1 MKRLFLILTA
11 TAIMSS
17 LSSVAQEQTTK
28 LLTTTDVVLNRE
40 LSPKNL
46 HVQWIGES
54 DSYATT
60 QEDAIIATD
69 ARTGKSRTLITKQE
83 IGELMGED
91 SFMAMPR
98 YAFDAEGNL
107 VVTSLSK
114 LYTIDI
120 EGRSI
125 ISQYSYPK
133 VEGQPLANVKRQ
145 NGNGPLFAYTID
157 NNLYLFDGEKHTAVT
172 AFEDKNIVCGQ
183 SVSRN
188 EFGITHGIF
197 FSPDSKQ
204 LAFFQKDESRVSDF
218 PLLDITSRTGTLKS
232 IKYPMNGMASE
243 HVKLGVYDIASG
255 KTIYLNVTE
264 FDEERYLTCI
274 TWSPDSKRI
283 YVQVL
288 DRAQENVALNS
299 YDAST
304 GEKIATILTE
314 HNDLYVEP
322 QHDLVWLKNDPSR
335 FIYSTNNRD
344 GYFNLYLCDDSGNV
358 QRLTKT
364 DADVKYVGQNE
375 KYVFYTS
382 AEVSPVD
389 NHLFKVD
396 LKTGKQTRL
405 TPTEGWHDIS
415 MSNSGKY
422 FLDNYSSLNVP
433 RVIELGR
440 TDGKPSRELFR
451 APDPTE
457 GYNFLPI
464 ELGTVKSADGKY
476 DNYYRLIK
484 PMNFDPAKKYP
495 VILYVYGGPH
505 SQMVKNTY
513 LAQLRRWEMLMAQ
526 RGYVVF
532 VMDNRG
538 TSNRGADFEKAIHR
552 QCGQCEMQDQMAGL
566 EWLLS
571 HEWCDRDRVGV
582 HGWSYGG
589 FMTISLMTN
598 YPEVFKVGVSGG
610 PVIDW
615 KWYEVMYGERY
626 MDNTHNNPEGFEKTS
641 LINKAKDLKG
651 KLLICQGAI
660 DGTCVWQHSLSF
672 VQECIKHH
680 IPVDYMPYPTAEH
693 NVFGRDAVHLYDK
706 ITSYFIENL

>member
-1 MKRLFLILTA
+1 MKHLFLILTV
-11 TAIMSS
+11 TAIMTSF
-17 LSSVAQEQTTK
+17 SSVAQEQTTK
-28 LLTTTDVVLNRE
+28 LLTTADVVLNRE

-46 HVQWIGES
+46 YVQWIGES

-60 QEDAIIATD
+60 EGDAIITTD
-69 ARTGKSRTLITKQE
+69 ARTGKSHTLITKQE
-83 IGELMGED
+83 IDELIGD
-91 SFMAMPR
+91 KFMAMPR
-98 YAFDAEGNL
+98 YAFDISGNL
-107 VVTSLSK
+107 VIGSMSK
-114 LYTIDI
+114 IYTIDT
-120 EGRSI
+120 ENRSVV
-125 ISQYSYPK
+125 SQYSYPK
-133 VEGQPLANVKRQ
+133 VEGKQLANISQ
-145 NGNGPLFAYTID
+145 QPGNGPLFAYTIE
-157 NNLYLFDGEKHTAVT
+157 NNLYLFDGEKHTAIT
-172 AFEDKNIVCGQ
+172 AFDDKNIVSGQ

-197 FSPDSKQ
+197 FSPDASQ
-204 LAFFQKDESRVSDF
+204 LAFFQKDESRVTDF
-218 PLLDITSRTGTLKS
+218 PLLDISTRTGTLKS
-232 IKYPMNGMASE
+232 VKYPMNGMASE
-243 HVKLGVYDIASG
+243 HVKLGVYNIASG

-264 FDEERYLTCI
+264 FDNERYLTCI

-314 HNDLYVEP
+314 HNDLFVEP
-322 QHDLVWLKNDPSR
+322 QHDLVWLKDGSGR
-335 FIYSTNNRD
+335 FIYSTNNRN
-344 GYFNLYLCDDSGNV
+344 GYYNLYLCDDKGNIE
-358 QRLTKT
+358 RLTKT
-364 DADVKYVGQNE
+364 DADVQYVGQNE
-375 KYVFYTS
+375 KFVFYTS

-389 NHLFKVD
+389 NHLFKVE

-405 TPTEGWHDIS
+405 TPTEGWHNIQ
-415 MSNSGKY
+415 MSRSGKY

-433 RVIELGR
+433 RVVELGR
-440 TDGKPSRELFR
+440 TDGKLARELFR
-451 APDPTE
+451 AADPTE

-513 LAQLRRWEMLMAQ
+513 QAQLRRWEMLMAQ

-566 EWLLS
+566 NWLLS
-571 HEWCDRDRVGV
+571 HEWCDRERVGV

-615 KWYEVMYGERY
+615 KWYEIMYGERY

-641 LINKAKDLKG
+641 LINMAKHLRG
-651 KLLICQGAI
+651 KLLICQGAV
-660 DGTCVWQHSLSF
+660 DSTCLWQHSLSF
-672 VQECIKHH
+672 VQECVRLT
-680 IPVDYMPYPTAEH
+680 IPVDYFPYPTAEH

-706 ITSYFIENL
+706 ITQYFEDYL